1 MMLAVFLGLLI
12 LLFVMGF
19 SAPYAIGLTSCIVL
33 VMERGLTGFP
43 FDIVATKFAFSA
55 NNFTLLAIPF
65 FLLADT
71 LNAPSV
77 RRPEYAM
84 SFHASGIAGKIR
96 IFPPQL

>member
-55 NNFTLLAIPF
+55 NKIG
-65 FLLADT
+65 
-71 LNAPSV
+71 
-77 RRPEYAM
+77 R
-84 SFHASGIAGKIR
+84 ASCR
-96 IFPPQL
+96 ERVSSPV

>member
-65 FLLADT
+65 FLLA
-71 LNAPSV
+71 
-77 RRPEYAM
+77 
-84 SFHASGIAGKIR
+84 GKLMNTGSITKR
-96 IFPPQL
+96 IFGF